1 MPGLQAKA
9 SGKHGLQNSSDFLIS
24 LGAGIVYRGLIMNP
38 ENTSTPSTDPPSRLP
53 DPDLAAKAEPTA
65 KQNGGARPVAKG
77 SALKTISLV
86 VLALVLVLGLA
97 GGGWY
102 WYYFHA
108 KAFSPV
114 ELSKTEQQVVDGKLE
129 IAGGDA
135 VFAGDGVA
143 EANDNPIILREEDR
157 RTIVFT
163 EREING
169 VLHHNTDLAEKLYI
183 DLKQDALVA
192 KVIYPFE
199 EETPIVGGKTLRLN
213 VTMKMFLDEK
223 GKLQFTL
230 DDVSVGGVPLP
241 NAWLFDMKD
250 KNLIDLDDGPNGSGL
265 LKRIADGIADFKVEN
280 GQIRIRLKE

>member
-1 MPGLQAKA
+1 
-9 SGKHGLQNSSDFLIS
+9 
-24 LGAGIVYRGLIMNP
+24 MNP
-38 ENTSTPSTDPPSRLP
+38 ENTFTSPTDPPSKLP
-53 DPDLAAKAEPTA
+53 APDLALDTKPATN
-65 KQNGGARPVAKG
+65 QSSGTRSRSRGGAFKSIAV
-77 SALKTISLV
+77 V
-86 VLALVLVLGLA
+86 VLASVLLLGLA

-114 ELSKTEQQVVDGKLE
+114 ELSKTEQQIVDGKLE
-129 IAGGDA
+129 VAGGDA
-135 VFAGDGVA
+135 VFAEPGLM
-143 EANDNPIILREEDR
+143 EPNDNPVILREEDR

-183 DLKQDALVA
+183 DLKRDALVA

-213 VTMKMFLDEK
+213 VTMKMFLDEN
-223 GKLQFTL
+223 GELQFTL
-230 DDVSVGGVPLP
+230 DDVSVGGIPLP

-250 KNLIDLDDGPNGSGL
+250 KNLIDLDSSPNGSGL

-280 GQIRIRLKE
+280 GQIRIRLNE